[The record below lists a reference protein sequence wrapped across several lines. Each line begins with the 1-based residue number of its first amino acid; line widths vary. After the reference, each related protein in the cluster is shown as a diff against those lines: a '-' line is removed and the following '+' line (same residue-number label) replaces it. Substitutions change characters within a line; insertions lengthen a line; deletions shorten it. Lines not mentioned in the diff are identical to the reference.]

1 MAASNES
8 TLQRTFSV
16 VEYLSRE
23 KRKVPLQELAGALCL
38 TSAAAHRL
46 LNGLMELGYVD
57 QDENKRY
64 YLTYKVYKVA
74 GKSLNRDNFLQD
86 MIPYMNYFAM
96 RYGCEVGL
104 TVFADDTIIHV
115 LNVGRNINLGK
126 DCLRPGQ
133 VFPLYCSAPG
143 KAFLAQMAPDAL
155 SRWIEESALL
165 PHTIRTIIDKQQLYQ
180 EIRRTRDQGYGVSEG
195 ELYDIVYAVAFP
207 IHDQSGAAIGT
218 FNVRM
223 LPETYQENMCRT
235 FTEDVQRAL
244 ENFGL

>member
-104 TVFADDTIIHV
+104 TVFADRCFRST
-115 LNVGRNINLGK
+115 
-126 DCLRPGQ
+126 
-133 VFPLYCSAPG
+133 APRR
-143 KAFLAQMAPDAL
+143 ARLFWR
-155 SRWIEESALL
+155 RW
-165 PHTIRTIIDKQQLYQ
+165 
-180 EIRRTRDQGYGVSEG
+180 RRTRSAAGSKRARCCRIPYGPSLTSSSSIRKSGGPGIRATASAKASCMISYTQWRSPFTIRAGLRSGPSISVCCRRPIRKTCAAPSRKMSRGRWRILGCRDGG
-195 ELYDIVYAVAFP
+195 EI
-207 IHDQSGAAIGT
+207 
-218 FNVRM
+218 
-223 LPETYQENMCRT
+223 
-235 FTEDVQRAL
+235 
-244 ENFGL
+244 